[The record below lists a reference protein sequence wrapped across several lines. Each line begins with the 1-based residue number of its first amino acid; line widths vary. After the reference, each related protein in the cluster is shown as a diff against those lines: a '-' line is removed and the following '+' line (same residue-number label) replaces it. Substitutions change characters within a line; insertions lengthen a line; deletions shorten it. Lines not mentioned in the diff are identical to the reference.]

1 MSNVIVILV
10 MAEEK
15 WHEADFLR
23 REIESRGLE
32 TVILDMGLLG
42 EPQGH
47 CDITREE
54 VILASG
60 QNPDEVA
67 LITDRGQRMPV
78 MKDGGRRKVG
88 ELYSQGKLSAVISL
102 GGATGTQM
110 GTSIMKSLPF
120 GVPKFALSS
129 TASIRGLANRY
140 IGTADITL
148 MYSVVEFGGLD
159 SLMKNALAR
168 AAGAICGMVEASSR
182 VPVHLQGDDKN
193 PLVAMTH
200 FGPCEQCAMTV
211 RKLLEKKGYQV
222 VGFSASA
229 TGDRAME
236 EMIEQLDIFGAV
248 VDLAPGGVGEE
259 LLGFGRAAGPTRVE
273 AAGRKGIPQ
282 IVSVCGVNFGS
293 PRKAAYLPEYENR
306 KKYNYDALR
315 TFVRLSSSEL
325 VKVAQLMARKINQA
339 RGPVKVIFPLGGW
352 SSVDKRGSY
361 FYDGEADRIFIDEFK
376 RQLKQKIEVREV
388 DADLDTPEFARVVVE
403 AFDEIM
409 QPSGT

>member
-1 MSNVIVILV
+1 MSNAVVILV

-15 WHEADFLR
+15 WHEASFLR
-23 REIESRGLE
+23 REIESRGFE
-32 TVILDMGLLG
+32 TVILDIGLLG
-42 EPQGH
+42 EPQGE

-60 QNPDEVA
+60 RNPDEVA

-78 MKDGGRRKVG
+78 MKNGGRRKVG
-88 ELYSQGKLSAVISL
+88 ELYSQGKLSAVMSL
-102 GGATGTQM
+102 GGSTGTQM

-120 GVPKFALSS
+120 GVPKIALSS
-129 TASIRGLANRY
+129 TASIRGLAERY
-140 IGTADITL
+140 IGTADIAL

-159 SLMKNALAR
+159 DLMKNALAR
-168 AAGAICGMVEASSR
+168 VAGAICGMTEASSR
-182 VPVHLQGDDKN
+182 FPVHPQDDAKS

-211 RKLLEKKGYQV
+211 RRLLEEMGYQV
-222 VGFSASA
+222 VGFSASG

-236 EMIEQLDIFGAV
+236 EMIEGLDIFSAV

-259 LLGFGRAAGPTRVE
+259 LLGFTRAAGPTRLE
-273 AAGRKGIPQ
+273 AAARKGIPQ
-282 IVSVCGVNFGS
+282 VISICGVNFGS
-293 PRKAAYLPEYENR
+293 PRKVAYLPEYESR
-306 KKYNYDALR
+306 KKYDYDALR

-325 VKVAQLMARKINQA
+325 TMVAQLMARKINQA
-339 RGPVKVIFPLGGW
+339 LGPVKVIVPLRGW
-352 SSVDKRGSY
+352 SSVDKRGSC
-361 FYDGEADRIFIDEFK
+361 FHDGRADRIFIDEFK

-388 DADLDTPEFARVVVE
+388 DADLDTPEFAHVVVE

>member
-1 MSNVIVILV
+1 MSNVVVILV

-32 TVILDMGLLG
+32 TLMLDMGLLG
-42 EPQGH
+42 EPQGY

-60 QNPDEVA
+60 RNPDEVA
-67 LITDRGQRMPV
+67 LITDRGKRMPI
-78 MKDGGRRKVG
+78 MKDGGRQKVG

-129 TASIRGLANRY
+129 TASIRGLAARY

-182 VPVHLQGDDKN
+182 VPIHLQGDDKN

-211 RKLLEKKGYQV
+211 RKLLEEKGYQV
-222 VGFSASA
+222 VGFSASG

-236 EMIEQLDIFGAV
+236 EMIERLDIFGAV
-248 VDLAPGGVGEE
+248 IDLTPGGVGEE
-259 LLGFGRAAGPTRVE
+259 LLGFARSAGPTRLE
-273 AAGRKGIPQ
+273 AAGKKGIPQ
-282 IVSVCGVNFGS
+282 VVSVCGVNFGS
-293 PRKAAYLPEYENR
+293 PRKSAYLPEYENR
-306 KKYNYDALR
+306 KKYDYDALR
-315 TFVRLSSSEL
+315 TFIRLSSSEL
-325 VKVAQLMARKINQA
+325 VQVAQLMARKINQA
-339 RGPVKVIFPLGGW
+339 RGPVKVILPLGGW

-361 FYDGEADRIFIDEFK
+361 FYDGEADRIFIDELK
-376 RQLKQKIEVREV
+376 RQLKQKVEVKEV
-388 DADLDTPEFARVVVE
+388 DADLDTPEFAHVVVE